1 MDASAFTDAFAKLFR
16 ETDPVNLLLRIIQ
29 TGAVVFIIII
39 IFNLIQLAAGRFFK
53 GRLSDQRT
61 FVVRKGIKYTG
72 MIMALL
78 FLFKAMGVDTAALLG
93 AAGVAGIVF
102 GFAAQTSMSS
112 FISGLFLLSEKPFQ
126 VGDAIKVEDTSGVV
140 LSVDLLS
147 VKLRTFD
154 NLFVRIPNETIIRT
168 KVTTVTRFPIRRLD
182 LSLSVAYKEDL
193 ERVRSVLMELAA
205 ENPHC
210 LADPPPF
217 FGIDKFDSSGI
228 ALLFCLWFEKSNFWN
243 LKNSIIIAIKK
254 RFEAEDIEIPYQK
267 IDISISGAA
276 RQQGVIDG

>member
-1 MDASAFTDAFAKLFR
+1 MDTSAITGIFAGLFR
-16 ETDPVNLLLRIIQ
+16 ETDPVHLFFRFIR
-29 TGAVVFIIII
+29 TGAAVFAILAV
-39 IFNLIQLAAGRFFK
+39 FKLIQRAAGNFLK
-53 GRLSDQRT
+53 GRISDQRT

-72 MIMALL
+72 MVMA
-78 FLFKAMGVDTAALLG
+78 FLVVFKAVGVDTAALLG

-126 VGDAIKVEDTSGVV
+126 VGDTIKVEDTSGVV

-154 NLFVRIPNETIIRT
+154 NLFVRIPNETIIKT
-168 KVTTVTRFPIRRLD
+168 KVTTITRFPIRRLD
-182 LSLSVAYKEDL
+182 LSLSTAYKEDL

-205 ENPHC
+205 ENPYC

-217 FGIDKFDSSGI
+217 FGIDRFDSSGM
-228 ALLFCLWFEKSNFWN
+228 ALLFCLWFEKSKFWD
-243 LKNSIIIAIKK
+243 LKNSIIMAIKK

-267 IDISISGAA
+267 IDISIGGAA
-276 RQQGVIDG
+276 YSSKE

>member
-1 MDASAFTDAFAKLFR
+1 MDTSAITGIFAGLFR
-16 ETDPVNLLLRIIQ
+16 ETDPLNLLFRLVR
-29 TGAVVFIIII
+29 TGAAAFSIII
-39 IFNLIQLAAGRFFK
+39 IFNVMQFAAGTFLK

-78 FLFKAMGVDTAALLG
+78 FVFKAMGVDTAALLG

-126 VGDAIKVEDTSGVV
+126 VGDAIKVEEVSGVV

-147 VKLRTFD
+147 VKLRTYD
-154 NLFVRIPNETIIRT
+154 NLFVRIPNEIIIKT

-182 LSLSVAYKEDL
+182 LSLSTAYKEDL

-205 ENPHC
+205 ENPYC
-210 LADPPPF
+210 LTEPPPF
-217 FGIDKFDSSGI
+217 FGVDRFDSSGI

-243 LKNSIIIAIKK
+243 LKNSIIMAIKK

-267 IDISISGAA
+267 IDINISGAA
-276 RQQGVIDG
+276 YDNKE